1 MKKCL
6 IKFFSSLFLSILILL
21 SMASAGY
28 GAQRVDNE
36 GNGSNAQVGFYE
48 KSDPPP
54 TESSTSEQ
62 NRSTVPSTGGT
73 KPNGRLPQTGM
84 LIKWSLVGLGIG
96 VVIFCMMIYLT
107 KLVKHLMFYYKKN

>member
-6 IKFFSSLFLSILILL
+6 IKFFSGLLLSSLILL
-21 SMASAGY
+21 SMSSVGY
-28 GAQRVDNE
+28 GAQTVDN
-36 GNGSNAQVGFYE
+36 GRNGSNAQVGFYE

-54 TESSTSEQ
+54 ADSSTPER
-62 NRSTVPSTGGT
+62 NRSNIPSTGGN
-73 KPNGRLPQTGM
+73 KPSGRLPQTGM